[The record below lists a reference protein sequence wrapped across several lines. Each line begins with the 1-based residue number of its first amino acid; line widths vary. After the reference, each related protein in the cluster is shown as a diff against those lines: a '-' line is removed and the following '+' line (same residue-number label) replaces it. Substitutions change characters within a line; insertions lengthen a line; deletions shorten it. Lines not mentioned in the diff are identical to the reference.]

1 MKQTKSFGLLFTLVI
16 VMLFSAVFTVAAQD
30 KTDKYISVHTEE
42 ELKTLFS
49 QIKDYLDTNGETIL
63 PRLDDTENRVIT
75 QAYIRS
81 WAIICK

>member
-42 ELKTLFS
+42 ELKTLEF
-49 QIKDYLDTNGETIL
+49 KL
-63 PRLDDTENRVIT
+63 
-75 QAYIRS
+75 
-81 WAIICK
+81 KK